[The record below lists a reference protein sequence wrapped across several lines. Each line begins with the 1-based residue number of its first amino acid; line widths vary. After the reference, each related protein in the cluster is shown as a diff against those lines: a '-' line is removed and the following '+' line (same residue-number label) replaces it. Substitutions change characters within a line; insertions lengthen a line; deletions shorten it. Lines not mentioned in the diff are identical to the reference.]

1 MVKFT
6 GILMQGCHK
15 SGNGRGENIL
25 QGQEK
30 VREFYFESGKTDIE
44 ELKVREKLNKLQM
57 AD

>member
-1 MVKFT
+1 
-6 GILMQGCHK
+6 MQGCHK

-30 VREFYFESGKTDIE
+30 VREFYLESGKTDIE
-44 ELKVREKLNKLQM
+44 ELKVREKLNKLHM